1 MIVLYANLLGNLMI
15 LGCYL
20 VIYDKKR
27 LLLHNV
33 NLLFGDLKQ
42 LKVNFMRNIIL
53 YDVPR
58 VHADLLPMSF
68 TRPIADFRIG
78 ITTIRQKWER
88 FISGNY
94 SYKTVPFLEKKYA
107 LSESDENLVIAG
119 NVVPNKDVVAAVESL
134 NVGEALYK
142 GDDVIAYK
150 GSVNDF
156 EKGCYKQVSYAGDCL
171 ILHYLY
177 ELFTNNGAIIKDDF
191 DAITKGRSSCALSE
205 SNTIIGDKSLI
216 FVEEGA
222 SVEGACLNTLGGPIY
237 IGKDSQIME
246 GSCVRGP
253 MALCEHSYIN
263 MGAKI
268 YSDTTIGPWSKMG
281 GELNNV
287 LVFGYSNKA
296 HDGFLGNAVIGE
308 WCNIGAGTNASNLK
322 NDYSKIRL
330 WNYPDHTFMRT
341 DLQFCGLIMGDHSK
355 VGINCMFN
363 TATVVG
369 VGVNIHGS
377 GFPRTFIPSFSEG
390 SPVGGFV
397 DVQLKKFFEIANR
410 AMARR
415 GMLLTEI
422 DYEIFEE
429 IYKIAS
435 TYK

>member
-94 SYKTVPFLEKKYA
+94 SYKTVPFLEKKYT

-156 EKGCYKQVSYAGDCL
+156 EKGC
-171 ILHYLY
+171 
-177 ELFTNNGAIIKDDF
+177 
-191 DAITKGRSSCALSE
+191 
-205 SNTIIGDKSLI
+205 
-216 FVEEGA
+216 
-222 SVEGACLNTLGGPIY
+222 
-237 IGKDSQIME
+237 
-246 GSCVRGP
+246 
-253 MALCEHSYIN
+253 
-263 MGAKI
+263 
-268 YSDTTIGPWSKMG
+268 
-281 GELNNV
+281 
-287 LVFGYSNKA
+287 
-296 HDGFLGNAVIGE
+296 
-308 WCNIGAGTNASNLK
+308 
-322 NDYSKIRL
+322 
-330 WNYPDHTFMRT
+330 
-341 DLQFCGLIMGDHSK
+341 
-355 VGINCMFN
+355 
-363 TATVVG
+363 
-369 VGVNIHGS
+369 
-377 GFPRTFIPSFSEG
+377 
-390 SPVGGFV
+390 
-397 DVQLKKFFEIANR
+397 
-410 AMARR
+410 
-415 GMLLTEI
+415 
-422 DYEIFEE
+422 
-429 IYKIAS
+429 
-435 TYK
+435 